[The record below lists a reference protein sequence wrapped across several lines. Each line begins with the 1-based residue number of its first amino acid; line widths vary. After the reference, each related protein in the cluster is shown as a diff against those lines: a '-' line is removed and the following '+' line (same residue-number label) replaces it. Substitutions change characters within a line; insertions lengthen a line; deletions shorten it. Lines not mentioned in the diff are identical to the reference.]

1 MRWGLERQDI
11 RGEWHG
17 DLRVCSAP
25 GPGGPHWVGQG
36 VVSQPQVWE
45 KQQVLMETS
54 RLFRTGEHCSAFVFC
69 VVTFSPSFQNAS
81 FLLSQLT

>member
-25 GPGGPHWVGQG
+25 GPGGPRWVGQG

-54 RLFRTGEHCSAFVFC
+54 RLFRTGEHC
-69 VVTFSPSFQNAS
+69 
-81 FLLSQLT
+81 